1 MKIKHFSG
9 YGSVNAKYVKKTT
22 WTGLYGEMF
31 ERRYV
36 VVTGN
41 HERGLYSDYM
51 DNNDIYNWL
60 VKRLFKDIKRADQ
73 VKQFTAETEY
83 VVIDG
88 LYVEQCTY
96 GIAVRVIPN

>member
-51 DNNDIYNWL
+51 DNNDIYNCFCINTRCNTL
-60 VKRLFKDIKRADQ
+60 RNKYNSVYCFRDTGYNYQLQ
-73 VKQFTAETEY
+73 Y
-83 VVIDG
+83 
-88 LYVEQCTY
+88 
-96 GIAVRVIPN
+96 